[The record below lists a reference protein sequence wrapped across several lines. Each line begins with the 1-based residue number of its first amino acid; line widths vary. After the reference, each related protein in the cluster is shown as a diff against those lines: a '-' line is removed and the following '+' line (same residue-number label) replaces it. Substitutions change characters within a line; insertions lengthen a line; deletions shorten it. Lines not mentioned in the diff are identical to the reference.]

1 MTDKKASIR
10 VGRPRSTESQQAILE
25 ATWKLLKKITVRDLS
40 IEGIAKEAGVGKTT
54 IYRWWSSKTAV
65 VVDALMVHVITEIS
79 FTESDNAQEALLK
92 QVSSVVKALS
102 GENGRIVAGI
112 IAEGQTDKEALQD
125 FRDRFLLPRREA
137 AKEVIIQGIK
147 TGEFDCNLD
156 PELAMDILYG
166 SIYCR
171 LLLEH
176 LPLDPEFSYSMPE
189 MILKCLKKK

>member
-1 MTDKKASIR
+1 MADKKAIIR
-10 VGRPRSTESQQAILE
+10 VGRPRSTESQQAILD

-65 VVDALMVHVITEIS
+65 VVDAFMARLITDIS
-79 FTESDNAQEALLK
+79 FTASDNVQEALLK
-92 QVSSVVKALS
+92 QVSLVVKALS
-102 GENGRIVAGI
+102 GENGRIVAEI
-112 IAEGQTDKEALQD
+112 IAEGQTDKEALQN

-147 TGEFDCNLD
+147 TGEFNSNLD

-166 SIYCR
+166 
-171 LLLEH
+171 
-176 LPLDPEFSYSMPE
+176 
-189 MILKCLKKK
+189 